1 MSTMISIGSRS
12 RRAEVRVEKPSLL
25 QRGLPRRRIIS
36 AAAIVTFIIGWTI
49 LSHVAPTYAF
59 PYWSKILNSLANV
72 PLPDVFTSLGRI
84 VFSMALS
91 FVFGVTCSAFLFERP
106 DAEAFFMPLV
116 KLLMAIPAVCWVV
129 FAILWF
135 KGIEGRIFFVMVIT
149 CAPVFLIDSLD
160 AMKNVPLELKE
171 MARSFRPSRL
181 QVIATIIIPGIVPN
195 LLTSWKINLTLAVRV
210 VTIAELVGAV
220 NGIGH
225 GLVLAQEMF
234 SISDVFAWTVVLVTI
249 LYILQGL
256 VTAAEHYLLRWR
268 AVHS

>member
-1 MSTMISIGSRS
+1 MDNPSRL
-12 RRAEVRVEKPSLL
+12 RRAF
-25 QRGLPRRRIIS
+25 PRRRVIS
-36 AAAIVTFIIGWTI
+36 AAAIATFIIGWAI
-49 LSHVAPTYAF
+49 LSHIAPSYAV
-59 PYWSKILNSLANV
+59 PYWSRILNSLAHI
-72 PLPDVFTSLGRI
+72 PLPDVMVTLGRI
-84 VFSMALS
+84 IFSMILS
-91 FVFGVTCSAFLFERP
+91 FGLGVSCSILLFERA
-106 DAEAFFMPLV
+106 DAEAFFLPLV
-116 KLLMAIPAVCWVV
+116 KLVMAVPAVCWVV

-135 KGIEGRIFFVMVIT
+135 RGVEGRIFFVMIIT

-160 AMKNVPLELKE
+160 AMKNVPLELKQ

-234 SISDVFAWTVVLVTI
+234 SISDVFAWTVILVAI
-249 LYILQGL
+249 LYVLQGL
-256 VTAAEHYLLRWR
+256 VTSAEHYLLRWR
-268 AVHS
+268 VAES